1 MSLGIQC
8 IVGLI
13 VGGVLGAIGGSWVTW
28 LAPVGEAFIRA
39 AQIVTMPYMILE
51 LIVSLGNLSERSR
64 RVLVRTGGIAF
75 VCVMCCAV
83 VMAALVPSWLPA
95 LETSAFFRPDMLV
108 DTARTDLVSTYLPFN
123 VFGAMAADNFPAV
136 VLFCAVLG
144 FVVQSLESK
153 DVILRPADV
162 LRRVFQ
168 RMNKLVAKLTPL
180 GVLAFTAVSIAA
192 LDMQQ
197 LIRLHALPVLGIGGY
212 VVLVVA
218 IVVLIVSFTP
228 VSIRQLWRMM
238 SAPFVV
244 TLSTT
249 NLIIALPMLVESITR
264 ELGGDEA
271 TDEQIAAVIP
281 VGFILPT
288 VGQVFMLFMVPF
300 CAWYA
305 DRTFTTMSYLQ
316 LFATGIPSVV
326 GGIRSTVRL
335 ELANAGLPE
344 DLISVFFLNGEWI
357 YRIEKTLAMLG
368 MVAMVLAVVAHSRGA
383 LMLRIRPAIIG
394 LVVTVALTLG
404 LGVGT
409 RAMLEQTLEGTYNGA
424 ATMMTL
430 APMIPPA
437 PVIQSDSIP
446 PYCGQMFL
454 PYADTVSLHEIR
466 TRGVLRVGVRVESVP
481 WAYRRADGQLVGY
494 DVDVATA
501 LARRLGVRVV
511 FYEAPIAT
519 LEQWIASKRVD
530 IALGGILDSPTRSAM
545 YNSTDEYQKVHRAL
559 VVHDDHVSVVQDR
572 TSRKPLRIATADTE
586 PVSEDVQRALAR
598 ELGTDEQ
605 PAVLT
610 IVRIGQHADFLRD
623 TTHRIADALLTTA
636 EGGATWSVV
645 YPRTSMMAVL
655 GNTMPASCV
664 MLVAGNDSDLCDYVH
679 QWVVEER
686 MQSMF
691 DRLFTYWIAR

>member
-83 VMAALVPSWLPA
+83 AMAALVPSWLPT

-305 DRTFTTMSYLQ
+305 DRTFTAMSYLQ
-316 LFATGIPSVV
+316 LFVTGIPSVV

-409 RAMLEQTLEGTYNGA
+409 RAMLEQTLEGTYSGA
-424 ATMMTL
+424 ATMMSL
-430 APMIPPA
+430 DPLISASAPMIHDAQP
-437 PVIQSDSIP
+437 
-446 PYCGQMFL
+446 L
-454 PYADTVSLHEIR
+454 PDTVSLASIR
-466 TRGVLRVGVRVESVP
+466 TRGVLRVGVRAESLP
-481 WAYRRADGQLVGY
+481 WAYHRADGRLVGY
-494 DVDVATA
+494 DVDVITA
-501 LARRLGVRVV
+501 LAEHLGVRAE
-511 FYEAPIAT
+511 FYEAPLGT
-519 LEQWIASKRVD
+519 LEHWITHQRIDVA
-530 IALGGILDSPTRSAM
+530 IGGILDSPMRSAM
-545 YNSTDEYQKVHRAL
+545 FNSSDGYQQVHRAL
-559 VVHDDHVSVVQDR
+559 VVHDDHVRAVQDR
-572 TSRKPLRIATADTE
+572 SSRGPLRIATADSE
-586 PVSEDVQRALAR
+586 PMTDDVLRALAR
-598 ELGTDEQ
+598 SLGSDEQ
-605 PAVLT
+605 PAQVHV
-610 IVRIGQHADFLRD
+610 VRIQSHAEFLRD

-636 EGGATWSVV
+636 EGGATCSVV
-645 YPRTSMMAVL
+645 YPRTSMLAVL
-655 GNTMPASCV
+655 GNTVPAQCV
-664 MLVAGNDSDLCDYVH
+664 ILQAGDDANLREYVQ
-679 QWVVEER
+679 QWMIEQR
-686 MQSMF
+686 LSAMF
-691 DRLFTYWIAR
+691 DRLFTHWIAR

>member
-1 MSLGIQC
+1 MSLGMQC

-13 VGGVLGAIGGSWVTW
+13 VGGVLGASGGSWVSW
-28 LAPVGEAFIRA
+28 LAPVGDAFIRA

-51 LIVSLGNLSERSR
+51 LIVSLGSLSERSR

-75 VCVMCCAV
+75 VSVTCCAV

-144 FVVQSLESK
+144 FVVQSLENK

-192 LDMQQ
+192 LDLQQ

-218 IVVLIVSFTP
+218 IVALIVSFTP

-305 DRTFTTMSYLQ
+305 DRTFTAMSYVQ

-394 LVVTVALTLG
+394 LVITVAITLG

-409 RAMLEQTLEGTYNGA
+409 RAMLEQTLAGTYNGA

-430 APMIPPA
+430 APMITTA
-437 PVIQSDSIP
+437 RATVSDTTPSI
-446 PYCGQMFL
+446 
-454 PYADTVSLHEIR
+454 DTVTLSAIR
-466 TRGVLRVGVRVESVP
+466 ARGVLRVGVRGESLP

-530 IALGGILDSPTRSAM
+530 VAVGGILDSPTRSAM

-572 TSRKPLRIATADTE
+572 GSGKPLRIATADTE
-586 PVSEDVQRALAR
+586 PVSDDLQRALAR
-598 ELGTDEQ
+598 ELGTTEQ

-610 IVRIGQHADFLRD
+610 IVRIGKHADFLRD

-645 YPRTSMMAVL
+645 YPHTSMMAVL
-655 GNTMPASCV
+655 SNTMPASCV
-664 MLVAGNDSDLCDYVH
+664 MLVAGSDSDLRDYVH
-679 QWVVEER
+679 QWIVEER
-686 MQSMF
+686 LQSMF
-691 DRLFTYWIAR
+691 DRLFAHWIAR

>member
-83 VMAALVPSWLPA
+83 IMAALVPSWLPA

-305 DRTFTTMSYLQ
+305 DRTFTAMSYLQ

-409 RAMLEQTLEGTYNGA
+409 RAMLEQTLEGTYSGA
-424 ATMMTL
+424 ATMMSL
-430 APMIPPA
+430 DPLIAASAPMIRDAQP
-437 PVIQSDSIP
+437 
-446 PYCGQMFL
+446 L
-454 PYADTVSLHEIR
+454 PDTVSLASIR
-466 TRGVLRVGVRVESVP
+466 TRGVLRVGVRAESLP
-481 WAYRRADGQLVGY
+481 WAYHRADGRLVGY
-494 DVDVATA
+494 DVDVIST
-501 LARRLGVRVV
+501 LAEHLGVRAE
-511 FYEAPIAT
+511 FYEAPLGM
-519 LEQWIASKRVD
+519 LELWIAQQRIDVA
-530 IALGGILDSPTRSAM
+530 IGGILDSPMRSAM
-545 YNSTDEYQKVHRAL
+545 FNSSDGYQQVHRAL
-559 VVHDDHVSVVQDR
+559 VVHDDHVRTVQDR
-572 TSRKPLRIATADTE
+572 SSRGPLRIATADSE
-586 PVSEDVQRALAR
+586 PMTDDVLRALAR
-598 ELGTDEQ
+598 SLGSDEQ
-605 PAVLT
+605 PAQLHV
-610 IVRIGQHADFLRD
+610 VRIQTHAEFLRD

>member
-83 VMAALVPSWLPA
+83 AMAALVPSWLPT

-305 DRTFTTMSYLQ
+305 DRTFTAMSYLQ
-316 LFATGIPSVV
+316 LFVTGIPSVV

-409 RAMLEQTLEGTYNGA
+409 RAMLEQTLEGTYSGA
-424 ATMMTL
+424 ATMMSL
-430 APMIPPA
+430 DPLISASAPMIHDAQP
-437 PVIQSDSIP
+437 
-446 PYCGQMFL
+446 L
-454 PYADTVSLHEIR
+454 PDTVSLASIR
-466 TRGVLRVGVRVESVP
+466 TRGVLRVGVRAESLP
-481 WAYRRADGQLVGY
+481 WAYHRADGRLVGY
-494 DVDVATA
+494 DVDVITA
-501 LARRLGVRVV
+501 LAEHLGVRAE
-511 FYEAPIAT
+511 FYEAPLGT
-519 LEQWIASKRVD
+519 LEQWITQQRIDVA
-530 IALGGILDSPTRSAM
+530 IGGILDSPMRSAM
-545 YNSTDEYQKVHRAL
+545 FNSSDGYQQVHRAL
-559 VVHDDHVSVVQDR
+559 VVHDDHVRAVQDR
-572 TSRKPLRIATADTE
+572 SSRGPLRIATADSE
-586 PVSEDVQRALAR
+586 PMTDDVLRALAR
-598 ELGTDEQ
+598 SLGSDEQ
-605 PAVLT
+605 PAQVHV
-610 IVRIGQHADFLRD
+610 VRIQSHAEFLRD

-636 EGGATWSVV
+636 EGGATCSVV
-645 YPRTSMMAVL
+645 YPRTSMLAVL
-655 GNTMPASCV
+655 GNTVPAQCV
-664 MLVAGNDSDLCDYVH
+664 ILQAGDDANLREYVQ
-679 QWVVEER
+679 QWMIEQR
-686 MQSMF
+686 LSAMF
-691 DRLFTYWIAR
+691 DRLFTHWIAR